1 MSGWWCA
8 SISHDKNQMLSDL
21 GGGWCVVVWLALVG
35 HQAWAPSDSA
45 IDEVRGILVSAPPSP
60 LHPQILSLGWVR
72 DGIWA
77 MVVFS
82 DDE

>member
-1 MSGWWCA
+1 M
-8 SISHDKNQMLSDL
+8 D
-21 GGGWCVVVWLALVG
+21 GGALPSAMIRIKCSLIWGGAWCVVVWLALFG

-60 LHPQILSLGWVR
+60 LHPQILSLGWAR